1 MALHGHAKIE
11 LTNAKTGEVQII
23 EEDNMIT
30 NGLANLFSQIPYMY
44 AISSVQDQNLLN
56 NFLPLNNKAM
66 GGLLLFQNPLNESID
81 NITIPKNSD
90 NPIIGY
96 ASNNV
101 NNGSDIKRGS
111 RNLTESI
118 KLDNGYKFVWD
129 FSTSQGN
136 GQISALSLTHAD
148 TGLNPISMNIVDTA
162 HGILTSQD
170 SNIYTYVQYICDFD
184 WNSNIAT
191 CIETIDSTHLRITK
205 LKIVIGDTISINDK
219 IGSIFVISQTT
230 KELSTAL
237 AKITYLHWSPSDDDY
252 YYGMAGDS
260 YNSGGTMYFYR
271 ISKSDYTL
279 DTNFTFTWRTNVSY
293 VYGYN
298 SKLTHKNILYIGSK
312 DRQILKI
319 NLSTKNVVSIN
330 GLGYTIVN
338 DNKRDILHAGNIF
351 ILENGNIV
359 SRNNTVNF
367 FNTGTNGDNEQAIFI
382 DSTKRKVLCI
392 KTSYSYGNAYIYF
405 NIGILKD
412 YLATINN
419 LDTPITKTSDQSM
432 KITYTITEVED
443 K

>member
-1 MALHGHAKIE
+1 MLHGHTKIE
-11 LTNAKTGEVQII
+11 LKNEKTGEVQVV
-23 EEDNMIT
+23 EKDNMIT
-30 NGLANLFSQIPYMY
+30 NGLVNLFSQIPYMY
-44 AISSVQDQNLLN
+44 TISSVQDQNLQN

-66 GGLLLFQNPLNESID
+66 GGILLFQETLEEDIN
-81 NITIPKNSD
+81 NIVIPKNSD

-101 NNGSDIKRGS
+101 NNGSDTRRGS
-111 RNLTESI
+111 RNLTESA
-118 KLDNGYKFVWD
+118 KLDNGYRFVWD
-129 FSTSQGN
+129 FATSQAN
-136 GQISALSLTHAD
+136 GQISALGLTHAD
-148 TGLNPISMNIVDTA
+148 IGLNPISMNIVDTA
-162 HGILTSQD
+162 HGKLTSRD

-205 LKIVIGDTISINDK
+205 LKIIIGDTISINDT
-219 IGSIFVISQTT
+219 IGSISVISQTT

-237 AKITYLHWSPSDDDY
+237 AQITYLHWSPSDDDY

-279 DTNFTFTWRTNVSY
+279 DTNFTFTWRTNISY

-298 SKLTHKNILYIGSK
+298 PKLAHKNILYVGSK
-312 DRQILKI
+312 DRQILKV
-319 NLSTKNVVSIN
+319 NLSTKSVTSLN
-330 GLGYTIVN
+330 GSGMFIVN
-338 DNKRDILHAGNIF
+338 DDKREILHAGNIF
-351 ILENGNIV
+351 ILEDDNTI
-359 SRNNTVNF
+359 SRNNTTSF
-367 FNTGTNGDNEQAIFI
+367 FNMGTLGDDERAVFI

-405 NIGILKD
+405 NIGMLKD

-419 LDTPITKTSDQSM
+419 LDTPVTKTSEQSM
-432 KITYTITEVED
+432 KITYTITEE
-443 K
+443 

>member
-1 MALHGHAKIE
+1 MLKGHAKIE
-11 LTNAKTGEVQII
+11 LKNEKTGEIQVV
-23 EEDNMIT
+23 EKDNMIT
-30 NGLANLFSQIPYMY
+30 NGLINLFSQIPYMY
-44 AISSVQDQNLLN
+44 TISSVQDQNLLD

-66 GGLLLFQNPLNESID
+66 GGLLLFQETLEEDIN
-81 NITIPKNSD
+81 NIVIPKNSD

-101 NNGSDIKRGS
+101 NNGSDTRRGS
-111 RNLTESI
+111 CNLTESI

-129 FSTSQGN
+129 FTTSQGN

-162 HGILTSQD
+162 HGKLTSRD

-205 LKIVIGDTISINDK
+205 LKIIIGDTISINDE
-219 IGSIFVISQTT
+219 IGSISVISQTT

-237 AKITYLHWSPSDDDY
+237 AQITYLHWSPSDDDY
-252 YYGMAGDS
+252 YYGMAGNS

-279 DTNFTFTWRTNVSY
+279 DTNFTFTWRTNISY

-298 SKLTHKNILYIGSK
+298 PKLAHKNILYVGSK
-312 DRQILKI
+312 DRQILKV
-319 NLSTKNVVSIN
+319 NLSTKSVTSLN
-330 GLGYTIVN
+330 GSGMFIVN
-338 DNKRDILHAGNIF
+338 DDKREILHAGNIF
-351 ILENGNIV
+351 ILEDGNTI
-359 SRNNTVNF
+359 SRNNTTSF
-367 FNTGTNGDNEQAIFI
+367 FNLGTSGDDEQAVFI

-392 KTSYSYGNAYIYF
+392 KASYSYGNAYIYF
-405 NIGILKD
+405 NIGMLKD

-419 LDTPITKTSDQSM
+419 LDSPVIKTSEQSM
-432 KITYTITEVED
+432 TITYTITEE
-443 K
+443 